1 MGAIIS
7 GVKEY
12 FMNRRGF
19 LAGLAALALLPCAA
33 KAQEHKVDVVYG
45 HKLGCALTMDVF
57 TPAKPNGIGVI
68 WMVSGGWVSN
78 HNSINPAWAKL
89 MTDRGLTVFQV
100 VHGSQ
105 PKFALPEIL
114 EDINRSVRFIRTHA
128 SEYSVNPNRL
138 GICGA
143 SAGGHL
149 SLMMGA
155 FGGPGK
161 DDAKDPVDRASS
173 AVQCVAALFPPTD
186 FLNFGKEGAI
196 SLDNPMLQVFRPA
209 FGVPASASRDEQLAL
224 LKKLSP
230 YFGVTEKMPPTLLI
244 HGDKDPLVPLQQSQK
259 LLALL
264 KEKNIPSRLD
274 VKPGGAHGWVGV
286 EKELIVMSEWFEK
299 YLTP

>member
-1 MGAIIS
+1 
-7 GVKEY
+7 
-12 FMNRRGF
+12 MNRRGF
-19 LAGLAALALLPCAA
+19 LLGLSALALVSGAA
-33 KAQEHKVDVVYG
+33 RAQEHKVDVVYG

-78 HNSINPAWAKL
+78 HSSINPGWAKL

-105 PKFALPEIL
+105 PKFAIPEIL
-114 EDINRSVRFIRTHA
+114 EDIHRSVRFIRTHA
-128 SEYSVNPNRL
+128 SDYGVNPNKL

-149 SLMMGA
+149 SLMLGA

-161 DDAKDPVDRASS
+161 PDAKDPVDRASS
-173 AVQCVAALFPPTD
+173 AVQCVATLFPPTD
-186 FLNFGKEGAI
+186 FLSWGKADTLPVD
-196 SLDNPMLQVFRPA
+196 SPQMAPFRPA
-209 FGVPASASRDEQLAL
+209 FGPAINGSVEEQKSF
-224 LKKLSP
+224 LKTLSP

-244 HGDKDPLVPLQQSQK
+244 HGDADKLVPLQQSEH

-264 KEKNIPSRLD
+264 KEKNIPCRLD
-274 VKPGGAHGWVGV
+274 VKPGVGHGWLGI
-286 EKELIVMSEWFEK
+286 EKELVVMAEWFEK
-299 YLTP
+299 YLGAK

>member
-1 MGAIIS
+1 L
-7 GVKEY
+7 
-12 FMNRRGF
+12 MNRRNVV
-19 LAGLAALALLPCAA
+19 LALAALALFPLGGRAR
-33 KAQEHKVDVVYG
+33 AQEHKVDVVYG

-105 PKFALPEIL
+105 PKFTIPEIV
-114 EDINRSVRFIRTHA
+114 EDIHRSVRFIRTHA
-128 SEYSVNPNRL
+128 SEYSVDPNKL

-149 SLMMGA
+149 SLMIGA

-161 DDAKDPVDRASS
+161 PDAKDLVDRASS
-173 AVQCVAALFPPTD
+173 AVQAIATLFPPTD
-186 FLNFGKEGAI
+186 FLNWGKAEAVP
-196 SLDNPMLQVFRPA
+196 LDVKQMAPFRPA
-209 FGVPASASRDEQLAL
+209 FGVPASATPEQQREIF
-224 LKKLSP
+224 KKVSP
-230 YFGVTEKMPPTLLI
+230 YYGVTEKMPPTLLI
-244 HGDKDPLVPLQQSQK
+244 HGDKDGLVPIQQSEH

-264 KEKNIPSRLD
+264 KEKNVPCRLD
-274 VKPGGAHGWVGV
+274 VKPGKNHGWPGI
-286 EKELIVMSEWFEK
+286 ESELVVMAEWFEK
-299 YLTP
+299 YLK

>member
-1 MGAIIS
+1 
-7 GVKEY
+7 
-12 FMNRRGF
+12 MNRRGLF
-19 LAGLAALALLPCAA
+19 IGLASLAFFSGVAR
-33 KAQEHKVDVVYG
+33 AQEHKVDVVYG

-105 PKFALPEIL
+105 PRFIIPEIV

-128 SEYSVNPNRL
+128 SEYKVDPNKL

-149 SLMMGA
+149 SLMIGA
-155 FGGPGK
+155 FGGPGNP
-161 DDAKDPVDRASS
+161 DARDPVDRASS

-186 FLNFGKEGAI
+186 FLAWGKADTLPV
-196 SLDNPMLQVFRPA
+196 SSPQMSPFRPA
-209 FGVPASASRDEQLAL
+209 FGPAINGTEEEQKAL
-224 LKKLSP
+224 LRKISP

-244 HGDKDPLVPLQQSQK
+244 HGDADPLVPLQQSEH

-264 KEKNIPSRLD
+264 KEKNIACRLD
-274 VKPGGAHGWVGV
+274 VKPGKGHGWAGI
-286 EKELIVMSEWFEK
+286 EKELIVMAEWFEK
-299 YLTP
+299 YLVSPTAP